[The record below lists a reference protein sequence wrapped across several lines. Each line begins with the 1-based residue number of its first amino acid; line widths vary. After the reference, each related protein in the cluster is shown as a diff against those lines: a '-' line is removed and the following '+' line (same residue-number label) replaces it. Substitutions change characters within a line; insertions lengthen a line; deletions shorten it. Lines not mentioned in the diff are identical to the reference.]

1 VPIKV
6 SIITVCYNSAAH
18 IADALRSVDEQTHA
32 DIEHI
37 IVDGASTDGTLELLQ
52 KAQRPGRLVVSERD
66 KGIYDAMNKGLRR
79 ATGDIIGFLNAD
91 DFFASPD
98 TVNRIVSQFEADEA
112 VDAVYGDLEYVSAD
126 RLDRSV
132 RYWRAGEF
140 QLSELAKGWMP
151 PHPTFYM
158 RRRLQL
164 RVGEFDTQYRIAAD
178 YDYMVR
184 CMTSPQARLA
194 YLPQVLVRMRLG
206 GVSNAS
212 AKTMLRKSRED
223 LRVMRTHGIGGLW
236 SLVIKNLRKL
246 PQFVARRMG

>member
-1 VPIKV
+1 MKV
-6 SIITVCYNSAAH
+6 SIVTVAYNSVATIANTLSSVAA
-18 IADALRSVDEQTHA
+18 QGHA

-37 IVDGASTDGTLELLQ
+37 VVDGASTDGTLAILQ
-52 KAQRPGRLVVSERD
+52 EAQHGRLSVISEPD
-66 KGIYDAMNKGLRR
+66 SGIYDAMNKGMRR

-91 DFFASPD
+91 DFFSSAD
-98 TVNRIVSQFEADEA
+98 VIHHIVSVFETDEK
-112 VDAVYGDLEYVSAD
+112 VDAVYGDLEYVAAD
-126 RLDRSV
+126 QLDKSV

-140 QLSELAKGWMP
+140 KRSDLAKGWMP

-158 RRRLQL
+158 RRRLQS

-184 CMTSPQARLA
+184 CMTSPQVRLA
-194 YLPQVLVRMRLG
+194 YIPQVLVRMRLG

-236 SLVIKNLRKL
+236 SLVAKNLRKL
-246 PQFVARRMG
+246 PQFVARRMQ